1 MKSRNKKR
9 LLALVLCMVGAISNS
24 SFIFAS
30 ETGQAEYPQ
39 EAEVQTQDEAVA
51 DDMDV
56 AAYAA
61 DEGQAVAEEQTAPV
75 EQVAEEPV
83 AEPETTA
90 AVPAEQPTA
99 ETPAAEQPT
108 AEAPAAE
115 QPTTEAPAA
124 ETPAAQEPAAAP
136 TEETAPTTENATAE
150 TPEEDATQAEAENQ
164 QLTWSQVVGNT
175 TVNVTA
181 EAGALPADAQLSVT
195 EITAEDEVKEIEKAV
210 EEKAIEEQFSIKNIF
225 SYDIKFLVNGS
236 EVQPTTPVQ
245 VSVDTP
251 EITSGEDAAVLHV
264 ADNNVAEDMNGV
276 VDGEGKVVFDAPHF
290 SKYVIVQKGGAEV
303 TVTIEHYDKTAN
315 EKIYADDVL
324 KLPIGGKINDY
335 TKATN
340 WDVTSVTKVEKGT
353 DGTETTTPVDTE
365 KELSVT
371 KDCTIKVYYTP
382 KTKDFDGATKFYDYT
397 VKAVTDDEARN
408 NNNTYFSFNMLGEKP
423 DNGRK
428 LTAGTREQN
437 FEQYKYWIPIGSFG
451 ANDYT
456 KGTSVVKGILK
467 GLDENGKV
475 EFNYPEPGFFEDSDA
490 TCSVKVKKYDWLGR
504 PYDDYETRYL
514 RKVYKDLKL
523 GFEQKGDTY
532 TLKDVKDQN
541 GKILTTEGA
550 GFYPLENERKFS
562 YENSE
567 KAQNYFFGMRY
578 DVLFKIGDYVGPMN
592 YEFTGDDDLWVL
604 LDGKVVLDLGGIH
617 QAAGETVDIWEKLGK
632 TADQLTPEEKEKEHT
647 LTVLYMERGAGESN
661 CKMKFTLPSASIAE
675 VSQVP
680 MAELNLQKVNKENK
694 GLEGARFTL
703 VNNETG
709 DTQTATSTGEYGNVK
724 FTKLRVGT
732 YTLRED
738 AAPSGYIPSL
748 DSWIVK
754 VELDSNNTA
763 IATLYL
769 SDGTIPYTDK
779 AGSYYQIL
787 NMTKEELINSSL
799 DYNKTAKVIDW
810 DKRTYQIDI
819 TAASKLTST
828 TSTEQAA
835 VADVMMVFD
844 TSGSMLYN
852 TSDSDEKGFK
862 KVGQYKSVKDTLD
875 TTKVYYYSDTTTS
888 VKYDR
893 WYYKNA
899 QQPMIY
905 LNGQWMYYDGGSWKP
920 IGDSSK
926 TNVYTVDSSL
936 TGLKEAATAFTTSM
950 AASSTNSRI
959 GIATFNYVGN
969 LVSGLTTIGTNK
981 DELVKKI
988 SSIYASAGT
997 SPQLGLELALKQLEE
1012 NKQENVPRYVILF
1025 TDGAPSSK
1033 DDKAKSKLQAQL
1045 LKEKGITVYTIGL
1058 KLNDDTEDWLKDNIA
1073 SKGCAYPASSVD
1085 ELKTIFKNIQTTI
1098 THDQDMK
1105 NAQIK
1110 DVIDP
1115 RFVILDDSGKPITS
1129 DYSGIDKGITLKN
1142 GGTVYYD
1149 KTTGYQYIVWNE
1161 QTIPNSKNG
1170 SWNKSIT
1177 VKAKDD
1183 YIGGNDVPT
1192 NISPD
1197 SMIHTGYGDAVL
1209 PQPKV
1214 NVKAELKVK
1223 DKAVTIYKGDNL
1235 PDTSTVLNEMF
1246 DLAGNTSKYS
1256 VPESSFTTKWYSN
1269 PECTT
1274 EVTNLTAD
1282 TDTTYYLKVSYNAG
1296 VPSAESN
1303 ANTDGNIAGDTDHIV
1318 EAVNENDSTKLYGI
1332 YTINVVSGEIQITK
1346 KLESALKT
1354 ECTFNFSIKDESEK
1368 EIKKVSIT
1376 IPANATV
1383 AKFTDEDLKDLPR
1396 GTYTIS
1402 EVDSN
1407 GYVLTDYQI
1416 DDSSTNCRNTRNEEQ
1431 ESVIFKLGYE
1441 KAAGSDGKD
1450 VDVIKNYTYNENSG
1464 GTVGSVT
1471 FTNEK
1476 ATTDWDIVKVST
1488 SGNQV
1493 RLPGAEFVLQQKG
1506 KTVYTGTSNTD
1517 GKIIWKK
1524 EGEEVSSLEKGEYT
1538 LKETKAPTG
1547 YVLSNEEWTI
1557 KTTKGGSL
1565 VSYKTNKSQS
1575 EIEKSEI
1582 TETDGTLHLYFK
1594 NEVVYD
1600 LPSTGHTGI
1609 FNILMSGIL
1618 LMFAGILIIY
1628 TMRGKGVLKK

>member
-1 MKSRNKKR
+1 
-9 LLALVLCMVGAISNS
+9 LNS
-24 SFIFAS
+24 
-30 ETGQAEYPQ
+30 
-39 EAEVQTQDEAVA
+39 
-51 DDMDV
+51 
-56 AAYAA
+56 
-61 DEGQAVAEEQTAPV
+61 
-75 EQVAEEPV
+75 
-83 AEPETTA
+83 
-90 AVPAEQPTA
+90 
-99 ETPAAEQPT
+99 
-108 AEAPAAE
+108 
-115 QPTTEAPAA
+115 
-124 ETPAAQEPAAAP
+124 
-136 TEETAPTTENATAE
+136 
-150 TPEEDATQAEAENQ
+150 
-164 QLTWSQVVGNT
+164 
-175 TVNVTA
+175 
-181 EAGALPADAQLSVT
+181 
-195 EITAEDEVKEIEKAV
+195 
-210 EEKAIEEQFSIKNIF
+210 
-225 SYDIKFLVNGS
+225 
-236 EVQPTTPVQ
+236 
-245 VSVDTP
+245 
-251 EITSGEDAAVLHV
+251 
-264 ADNNVAEDMNGV
+264 
-276 VDGEGKVVFDAPHF
+276 
-290 SKYVIVQKGGAEV
+290 
-303 TVTIEHYDKTAN
+303 
-315 EKIYADDVL
+315 
-324 KLPIGGKINDY
+324 
-335 TKATN
+335 TK
-340 WDVTSVTKVEKGT
+340 
-353 DGTETTTPVDTE
+353 
-365 KELSVT
+365 
-371 KDCTIKVYYTP
+371 
-382 KTKDFDGATKFYDYT
+382 
-397 VKAVTDDEARN
+397 
-408 NNNTYFSFNMLGEKP
+408 
-423 DNGRK
+423 
-428 LTAGTREQN
+428 
-437 FEQYKYWIPIGSFG
+437 IGSFG

-617 QAAGETVDIWEKLGK
+617 QAAGETVDIWEKLEK

-769 SDGTIPYTDK
+769 SDGTTPYTDK

-1115 RFVILDDSGKPITS
+1115 RFVILDDSGNPITS
-1129 DYSGIDKGITLKN
+1129 NYSGIDKGITLKN

-1149 KTTGYQYIVWNE
+1149 KTTGNQYIVWNE

-1170 SWNKSIT
+1170 NWKKSIT

-1223 DKAVTIYKGDNL
+1223 NKEVTIYKGDSL
-1235 PDTSTVLNEMF
+1235 PDTNTVLKEMF
-1246 DLAGNTSKYS
+1246 DLEENTSKYN
-1256 VPESSFTTKWYSN
+1256 VPEGSFTTKWYRN

-1282 TDTTYYLKVSYNAG
+1282 TNTTYYLKVSYNAG
-1296 VPSAESN
+1296 ESTTESN
-1303 ANTDGNIAGDTDHIV
+1303 ANTDGNIAGGEDHIV
-1318 EAVNENDSTKLYGI
+1318 EAVNESDSAKLYGI
-1332 YTINVVSGEIQITK
+1332 YTIKVVSGEIQITK
-1346 KLESALKT
+1346 KLESALGT
-1354 ECTFNFSIKDESEK
+1354 DCTFNFSIKDESGK

-1376 IPANATV
+1376 IPAGSTEVKLAG
-1383 AKFTDEDLKDLPR
+1383 KDLKNLPR

-1402 EVDSN
+1402 EVNSN
-1407 GYVLTDYQI
+1407 GYVLTNYQV
-1416 DDSSTNCRNTRNEEQ
+1416 DKTTNCRNTRNEEQ
-1431 ESVIFKLGYE
+1431 ESVTFKLGYE
-1441 KAAGSDGKD
+1441 MTTDSAGKD
-1450 VDVIKNYTYNENSG
+1450 VDVIKDYTYDQNSG

-1471 FTNEK
+1471 FTNVK
-1476 ATTDWDIVKVST
+1476 ATKDWDIVKVST
-1488 SGNQV
+1488 SGNHV
-1493 RLPGAEFVLQQKG
+1493 KLEGAEFELLKNN
-1506 KTVYTGTSNTD
+1506 TIVYTGTSNED

-1524 EGEEVSSLEKGEYT
+1524 GETNAKNLKPGEYV
-1538 LKETKAPTG
+1538 LRETKAPVG
-1547 YVLSNEEWTI
+1547 YVRSEETWSLSI
-1557 KTTKGGSL
+1557 TKGGSL
-1565 VSYKTNKSQS
+1565 VSYTSGKTDSTINTST
-1575 EIEKSEI
+1575 I
-1582 TETDGTLHLYFK
+1582 TGSDSTLHLYFK
-1594 NEVVYD
+1594 NETAYA
-1600 LPSTGHTGI
+1600 LPSAGGTGI
-1609 FNILMSGIL
+1609 YLYMIGGML
-1618 LMFAGILIIY
+1618 LMFAAVWILY
-1628 TMRGKGVLKK
+1628 KNKCKEVLGK

>member
-1 MKSRNKKR
+1 MKNKVR
-9 LLALVLCMVGAISNS
+9 M
-24 SFIFAS
+24 
-30 ETGQAEYPQ
+30 
-39 EAEVQTQDEAVA
+39 
-51 DDMDV
+51 
-56 AAYAA
+56 
-61 DEGQAVAEEQTAPV
+61 
-75 EQVAEEPV
+75 
-83 AEPETTA
+83 
-90 AVPAEQPTA
+90 
-99 ETPAAEQPT
+99 
-108 AEAPAAE
+108 
-115 QPTTEAPAA
+115 
-124 ETPAAQEPAAAP
+124 
-136 TEETAPTTENATAE
+136 
-150 TPEEDATQAEAENQ
+150 
-164 QLTWSQVVGNT
+164 
-175 TVNVTA
+175 
-181 EAGALPADAQLSVT
+181 
-195 EITAEDEVKEIEKAV
+195 IT
-210 EEKAIEEQFSIKNIF
+210 
-225 SYDIKFLVNGS
+225 YLHIKFLVNGS

-251 EITSGEDAAVLHV
+251 EITSSEDAAVLHV
-264 ADNNVAEDMNGV
+264 DDNNVAEDMNGS

-290 SKYVIVQKGGAEV
+290 SKYVIVQKGGSEV
-303 TVTIEHYDKTAN
+303 KVTIEHYDNTVNPQK
-315 EKIYADDVL
+315 KIYADDEL
-324 KLPIGGKINDY
+324 TLPIGGKINDY

-340 WDVTSVTKVEKGT
+340 WDVASVTKVEKAT
-353 DGTETTTPVDTE
+353 DGTETTTTVDTDN
-365 KELSVT
+365 ELSVT

-490 TCSVKVKKYDWLGR
+490 TCSVKVKKYDWFGR

-604 LDGKVVLDLGGIH
+604 LDGKVVLDLGEIH

>member
-1 MKSRNKKR
+1 MKSNTKKR
-9 LLALVLCMVGAISNS
+9 LIAFMLCMVLVLS
-24 SFIFAS
+24 SATSAFAD
-30 ETGQAEYPQ
+30 EPQ
-39 EAEVQTQDEAVA
+39 NTDSQSQTEAVA
-51 DDMDV
+51 EP
-56 AAYAA
+56 AA
-61 DEGQAVAEEQTAPV
+61 DEATGDEADTTDIEIPSEKEWSV
-75 EQVAEEPV
+75 QVG
-83 AEPETTA
+83 
-90 AVPAEQPTA
+90 
-99 ETPAAEQPT
+99 
-108 AEAPAAE
+108 
-115 QPTTEAPAA
+115 
-124 ETPAAQEPAAAP
+124 
-136 TEETAPTTENATAE
+136 NATVKVKGSA
-150 TPEEDATQAEAENQ
+150 D
-164 QLTWSQVVGNT
+164 
-175 TVNVTA
+175 
-181 EAGALPADAQLSVT
+181 ALPENAQLSVS
-195 EITAEDEVKEIEKAV
+195 EITSEDEVKEIEKAV
-210 EEKAIEEQFSIKNIF
+210 EEKAVEEQFTVKNIF
-225 SYDIKFLVNGS
+225 SYDIKFLVDGT

-251 EITSGEDAAVLHV
+251 EITSSENAAVLHV
-264 ADNNVAEDMNGV
+264 DDNNVAEDMNGT

-290 SKYVIVQKGGAEV
+290 SKYVIVQKGGSEV
-303 TVTIEHYDKTAN
+303 TVTIEHYDNTKN
-315 EKIYADDVL
+315 SKEKIYADDVL
-324 KLPIGGKINDY
+324 TLPIGGKINDY

-340 WDVTSVTKVEKGT
+340 WDVASVTKVET
-353 DGTETTTPVDTE
+353 AADGTETTTPVDTDNE
-365 KELSVT
+365 FSVT

-709 DTQTATSTGEYGNVK
+709 NTQTATSTGEYGNVK

-769 SDGTIPYTDK
+769 SDGTTPYTDK

-844 TSGSMLYN
+844 TSGSMLYDDKDY
-852 TSDSDEKGFK
+852 DSSGFK
-862 KVGQYKSVKDTLD
+862 RVGEYKSCKDSLD
-875 TTKVYYYSDTTTS
+875 TTKVYYYGKEIVK
-888 VKYDR
+888 VKYEA
-893 WYYKNA
+893 WSYKNA
-899 QQPMIY
+899 KQPMIY
-905 LNGQWMYYDGGSWKP
+905 LNGNWMYYNGTSWQAISDNETTK
-920 IGDSSK
+920 
-926 TNVYTVDSSL
+926 VYTIDSSL
-936 TGLKEAATAFTTSM
+936 TGLKEAASAFTTSM
-950 AASSTNSRI
+950 AASSAKSRI
-959 GIATFNYVGN
+959 GIATFNSVGN
-969 LVSGLTTIGTNK
+969 LVSGLTTIGSNK
-981 DELVKKI
+981 DDLVKKI
-988 SSIYASAGT
+988 SSIYASGGT
-997 SPQLGLELALKQLEE
+997 SPQLGLNLALEQLES

-1025 TDGAPSSK
+1025 TDGDPS
-1033 DDKAKSKLQAQL
+1033 DDNDREKSELQAEK

-1058 KLNDDTEDWLKDNIA
+1058 KLTDKTKKWLEDEIA
-1073 SKGCAYPASSVD
+1073 SEGCAYSASNI
-1085 ELKTIFKNIQTTI
+1085 EGLKTIFKNIQTTI
-1098 THDQDMK
+1098 THYQDMK

-1115 RFVILDDSGKPITS
+1115 RFIILDDSGNPITS
-1129 DYSGIDKGITLKN
+1129 DYSGIDNGITLKN

-1149 KTTGYQYIVWNE
+1149 KTTGNQYIVWNE

-1170 SWNKSIT
+1170 SWKKSIT

-1183 YIGGNDVPT
+1183 YIGGNNVAT

-1197 SMIHTGYGDAVL
+1197 SKISTGYGDAVL

-1223 DKAVTIYKGDNL
+1223 DKEVTIYKGDSL
-1235 PDTSTVLNEMF
+1235 PDTDTVLNEMF
-1246 DLAGNTSKYS
+1246 DLAGNTNKYNIS
-1256 VPESSFTTKWYSN
+1256 ADSFTIKWYSN

-1282 TDTTYYLKVSYNAG
+1282 GDATYYLKVSYNAG
-1296 VPSAESN
+1296 EPSTESN
-1303 ANTDGNIAGDTDHIV
+1303 ENTDGKIAGDADHIV
-1318 EAVNENDSTKLYGI
+1318 DAVNEQASTKLYGV
-1332 YTINVVSGEIQITK
+1332 YTINVISGEIQITK
-1346 KLESALKT
+1346 KLESTLDT
-1354 ECTFNFSIKDESEK
+1354 NCTFNFSIKDESGK

-1376 IPANATV
+1376 VPANSNEATYV
-1383 AKFTDEDLKDLPR
+1383 GDELKNLPR
-1396 GTYTIS
+1396 GTYTVS
-1402 EVDSN
+1402 EEDSD
-1407 GYVLTDYQI
+1407 GYVLTDYQVG
-1416 DDSSTNCRNTRNEEQ
+1416 DSTNCRNTSDAQN
-1431 ESVIFKLGYE
+1431 ESVTFKLGYE
-1441 KAAGSDGKD
+1441 KTAGSDDKD
-1450 VDVIKNYTYNENSG
+1450 VDVIKNYTYNQNSG

-1471 FTNEK
+1471 FTNVK
-1476 ATTDWDIVKVST
+1476 ATKDWDIVKVST

-1493 RLPGAEFVLQQKG
+1493 KLQGAEFELLKNN
-1506 KTVYTGTSNTD
+1506 TPVYTGTSNKD

-1524 EGEEVSSLEKGEYT
+1524 GETNVTNLETGEYV
-1538 LKETKAPTG
+1538 LRETKAPVG
-1547 YVLSNEEWTI
+1547 YVRSEETWSLSI
-1557 KTTKGGSL
+1557 TKGGSL
-1565 VSYKTNKSQS
+1565 VSYTSSKTDSTIDTS
-1575 EIEKSEI
+1575 TI
-1582 TETDGTLHLYFK
+1582 TESDPTLHLYFK
-1594 NEVVYD
+1594 NETAYA
-1600 LPSTGHTGI
+1600 LPHSGGTGI
-1609 FNILMSGIL
+1609 YLYMIGGML
-1618 LMFAGILIIY
+1618 LMFAAVWILY
-1628 TMRGKGVLKK
+1628 KSKCKEVLEK

>member
-9 LLALVLCMVGAISNS
+9 LLALVLCMVVAISNS

-30 ETGQAEYPQ
+30 ETGQTEYPQ
-39 EAEVQTQDEAVA
+39 EVQTQDEAVA

-61 DEGQAVAEEQTAPV
+61 DEGQAVADEQPAAV
-75 EQVAEEPV
+75 EQVAAELA
-83 AEPETTA
+83 AEPETT
-90 AVPAEQPTA
+90 VENQAEQPATA
-99 ETPAAEQPT
+99 
-108 AEAPAAE
+108 APAAE

-136 TEETAPTTENATAE
+136 TEETAPATENATAE
-150 TPEEDATQAEAENQ
+150 TPEKDATQAEAENQ
-164 QLTWSQVVGNT
+164 QLTWSQDVGNT

-195 EITAEDEVKEIEKAV
+195 EITSEDEVKEIEKAV

-251 EITSGEDAAVLHV
+251 EITSSENAAVLHV
-264 ADNNVAEDMNGV
+264 DDNNVAEDMNGA

-290 SKYVIVQKGGAEV
+290 SKYVIVQKGGSEV
-303 TVTIEHYDKTAN
+303 TVTIEHYDNTKN
-315 EKIYADDVL
+315 PKEKIYADDVL
-324 KLPIGGKINDY
+324 TLPIGGKINDY

-340 WDVTSVTKVEKGT
+340 WDVASVTKVET
-353 DGTETTTPVDTE
+353 ADGTETTTTVDTNN
-365 KELSVT
+365 ELSVT
-371 KDCTIKVYYTP
+371 RDCTIKVYYTP
-382 KTKDFDGATKFYDYT
+382 KTKDINGDTTFYDYT
-397 VKAVTDDEARN
+397 VKAVTDEEARDKDN
-408 NNNTYFSFNMLGEKP
+408 KYFSFNMLGEDPIDGK
-423 DNGRK
+423 K
-428 LTAGTREQN
+428 LTAGTTSQN
-437 FEQYKYWIPIGSFG
+437 FNEYQYTIPIGG
-451 ANDYT
+451 YKANNYT
-456 KGTSVVKGILK
+456 ESDAVVKGILK
-467 GLDENGKV
+467 GLDKDGKV
-475 EFNYPEPGFFEDSDA
+475 EFNYPEPGFFEDSDF
-490 TCSVKVKKYDWLGR
+490 TCEVNVKKTTWYGHT
-504 PYDDYETRYL
+504 YYEKETRYL

-523 GFEQKGDTY
+523 GFEQSGDTY
-532 TLKDVKDQN
+532 TLKNVKDTN
-541 GKILTTEGA
+541 GNELTTA
-550 GFYPLENERKFS
+550 GSDFYPLNGTRKLS
-562 YENSE
+562 YERSE
-567 KAQNYFFGMRY
+567 TANNYFFGMRY
-578 DVLFKIGDYVGPMN
+578 DVPFKIGDYVGPMN

-604 LDGKVVLDLGGIH
+604 LDGELVLDLGGIH
-617 QAAGETVDIWEKLGK
+617 KAADETVDIWKKLGK
-632 TADQLTPEEKEKEHT
+632 KADQLTPEEKEKEHT

-680 MAELNLQKVNKENK
+680 MAELNLQKVNKNNE
-694 GLEGARFTL
+694 GLQGARFTL
-703 VNNETG
+703 VNNET
-709 DTQTATSTGEYGNVK
+709 DETQTAYSVGESGNVR

-748 DSWIVK
+748 DTWIVK

-769 SDGTIPYTDK
+769 SDGTTSYTDK
-779 AGSYYQIL
+779 KGSYYQIL

-819 TAASKLTST
+819 SAASKLTST
-828 TSTEQAA
+828 TTSEQAA
-835 VADVMMVFD
+835 VADVMLVFD

-852 TSDSDEKGFK
+852 SDGDSDSKGFK
-862 KVGQYKSVKDTLD
+862 SVGKYEDIKDNLD
-875 TTKVYYYSDTTTS
+875 TTKVYYYTNSTKT
-888 VKYDR
+888 VKYKD
-893 WYYKNA
+893 WSYKNA
-899 QQPMIY
+899 KQPMIY
-905 LNGQWMYYDGGSWKP
+905 LNGKWIYYNGTSWNNVN
-920 IGDSSK
+920 DSSK
-926 TNVYTVDSSL
+926 ETVYTIDSSL
-936 TGLKEAATAFTTSM
+936 TGLKEAASTFTTSM

-969 LVSGLTTIGTNK
+969 LVSELTTIGTNK

-1025 TDGAPSSK
+1025 TDGAPSSE
-1033 DDKAKSKLQAQL
+1033 DDKAKSKLQAQK

-1058 KLNDDTEDWLKDNIA
+1058 KLNDDTKEWLEDNIA

-1115 RFVILDDSGKPITS
+1115 RFVILDDSGNPITS
-1129 DYSGIDKGITLKN
+1129 NYSGIDKGITLKN

-1149 KTTGYQYIVWNE
+1149 KTTGNQYIVWNE

-1223 DKAVTIYKGDNL
+1223 NKEVTIYKGDSL
-1235 PDTSTVLNEMF
+1235 PDTNTVLKEMF
-1246 DLAGNTSKYS
+1246 DLEGNTSKYN
-1256 VPESSFTTKWYSN
+1256 VPASSFTTKWYSN
-1269 PECTT
+1269 PECTA
-1274 EVTNLTAD
+1274 EVTDLTAD

-1296 VPSAESN
+1296 APSTESN
-1303 ANTDGNIAGDTDHIV
+1303 TNTNGNIAGGTDHIV
-1318 EAVNENDSTKLYGI
+1318 EAVNENDSAKLYGI
-1332 YTINVVSGEIQITK
+1332 YAIKVVSGEIRITK
-1346 KLESALKT
+1346 KLESALGT
-1354 ECTFNFSIKDESEK
+1354 ECTFNFSIKNESTNETRN
-1368 EIKKVSIT
+1368 VSIT
-1376 IPANATV
+1376 IPAGSTEKTFA
-1383 AKFTDEDLKDLPR
+1383 DESLKNLPR

-1431 ESVIFKLGYE
+1431 ESVTFKLGYE
-1441 KAAGSDGKD
+1441 KITDNNGKD
-1450 VDVIKNYTYNENSG
+1450 VNVIKNYTYNENSG

-1476 ATTDWDIVKVST
+1476 ATTAWDIVKVST

-1493 RLPGAEFVLQQKG
+1493 RLPGAEFVLQQDG
-1506 KTVYTGTSNTD
+1506 ETVYTGTSNTD

-1524 EGEEVSSLEKGEYT
+1524 AGKVVSSLEKGEYT

-1547 YVLSNEEWTI
+1547 YVLSNEVWTI

-1565 VSYKTNKSQS
+1565 VSYTTDKSNG
-1575 EIEKSEI
+1575 EIDKSEI
-1582 TETDGTLHLYFK
+1582 SETDGTLHLYFK

-1628 TMRGKGVLKK
+1628 KMKGKEVLKK

>member
-1 MKSRNKKR
+1 MKSNTKKR
-9 LLALVLCMVGAISNS
+9 LIAFMLCMVLVLS
-24 SFIFAS
+24 SATSAFAD
-30 ETGQAEYPQ
+30 EPQ
-39 EAEVQTQDEAVA
+39 NTDSQSQTEAVA
-51 DDMDV
+51 EP
-56 AAYAA
+56 AA
-61 DEGQAVAEEQTAPV
+61 DEATGDEADTTDIEIPSEKEWSV
-75 EQVAEEPV
+75 QVG
-83 AEPETTA
+83 
-90 AVPAEQPTA
+90 
-99 ETPAAEQPT
+99 
-108 AEAPAAE
+108 
-115 QPTTEAPAA
+115 
-124 ETPAAQEPAAAP
+124 
-136 TEETAPTTENATAE
+136 NATVKVKGSA
-150 TPEEDATQAEAENQ
+150 D
-164 QLTWSQVVGNT
+164 
-175 TVNVTA
+175 
-181 EAGALPADAQLSVT
+181 ALPENAQLSVS
-195 EITAEDEVKEIEKAV
+195 EITSEDEVKEIEKAV
-210 EEKAIEEQFSIKNIF
+210 EEKAVEEQFTVKNIF
-225 SYDIKFLVNGS
+225 SYDIKFLVDGT

-251 EITSGEDAAVLHV
+251 EITSSENAAVLHV
-264 ADNNVAEDMNGV
+264 DDNNVAEDMNGT

-290 SKYVIVQKGGAEV
+290 SKYVIVQKGGSEV
-303 TVTIEHYDKTAN
+303 TVTIEHYDNTKN
-315 EKIYADDVL
+315 PKEKIYADDVL
-324 KLPIGGKINDY
+324 TLPIGGKINDY

-340 WDVTSVTKVEKGT
+340 WDVASVTKVET
-353 DGTETTTPVDTE
+353 AADGTETTTPVDTDNE
-365 KELSVT
+365 FSVT

-769 SDGTIPYTDK
+769 SDGTTPYTDK

-799 DYNKTAKVIDW
+799 DSNKTAKVIDW

-844 TSGSMLYN
+844 TSGSMLYDDEDY
-852 TSDSDEKGFK
+852 DSRGFK
-862 KVGQYKSVKDTLD
+862 RVGEYKSCKDSLD
-875 TTKVYYYSDTTTS
+875 TTKVYYYGKEIVK
-888 VKYDR
+888 VKYKT
-893 WYYKNA
+893 WSYENA
-899 QQPMIY
+899 KQPMIY
-905 LNGQWMYYDGGSWKP
+905 LNGNWMYYNGTSWQAISDNETTK
-920 IGDSSK
+920 
-926 TNVYTVDSSL
+926 VYTIDSSL
-936 TGLKEAATAFTTSM
+936 TGLKEAASAFTTSM
-950 AASSTNSRI
+950 AASSAKSRI
-959 GIATFNYVGN
+959 GIATFNSVGN
-969 LVSGLTTIGTNK
+969 LVSGLTTIGSNK
-981 DELVKKI
+981 DDLVKKI
-988 SSIYASAGT
+988 SSIYASGGT
-997 SPQLGLELALKQLEE
+997 SPQLGLNLALEQLES

-1025 TDGAPSSK
+1025 TDGDPS
-1033 DDKAKSKLQAQL
+1033 DDNDREKSELQADK

-1058 KLNDDTEDWLKDNIA
+1058 KLTDKTKKWLEDEIA
-1073 SKGCAYPASSVD
+1073 SEGCAYSASNI
-1085 ELKTIFKNIQTTI
+1085 EGLKTIFKNIQTTI
-1098 THDQDMK
+1098 THYQDMK

-1115 RFVILDDSGKPITS
+1115 RFIILDDSGNPITS
-1129 DYSGIDKGITLKN
+1129 DYSGIDNGITLKN

-1149 KTTGYQYIVWNE
+1149 KTTGNQYIVWNE

-1170 SWNKSIT
+1170 SWKKSIT

-1183 YIGGNDVPT
+1183 YIGGNNVAT

-1197 SMIHTGYGDAVL
+1197 SKISTGYGDAVL

-1223 DKAVTIYKGDNL
+1223 DKEVTIYKGDSL
-1235 PDTSTVLNEMF
+1235 PDTDTVLNEMF
-1246 DLAGNTSKYS
+1246 DLAGNTNKYNIS
-1256 VPESSFTTKWYSN
+1256 ADSFTIKWYSN

-1282 TDTTYYLKVSYNAG
+1282 GDATYYLKVSYNAG
-1296 VPSAESN
+1296 EPSTESN
-1303 ANTDGNIAGDTDHIV
+1303 ENTDGKIAGDADHIV
-1318 EAVNENDSTKLYGI
+1318 DAVNEQASTKLYGV
-1332 YTINVVSGEIQITK
+1332 YTINVISGEIQITK
-1346 KLESALKT
+1346 KLESTLDT
-1354 ECTFNFSIKDESEK
+1354 NCTFNFSIKDESGK

-1376 IPANATV
+1376 VPANSNEATYV
-1383 AKFTDEDLKDLPR
+1383 GDELKNLPR
-1396 GTYTIS
+1396 GTYTVS
-1402 EVDSN
+1402 EEDSD
-1407 GYVLTDYQI
+1407 GYVLTDYQVG
-1416 DDSSTNCRNTRNEEQ
+1416 DSTNCRNTSDAQN
-1431 ESVIFKLGYE
+1431 ESVTFKLGYE
-1441 KAAGSDGKD
+1441 KTVGSDDKD
-1450 VDVIKNYTYNENSG
+1450 VDVIKNYTYNQNSG
-1464 GTVGSVT
+1464 GTAGSVT
-1471 FTNEK
+1471 FTNVK
-1476 ATTDWDIVKVST
+1476 ATKDWDIVKVST

-1493 RLPGAEFVLQQKG
+1493 KLQGAEFELLKNNT
-1506 KTVYTGTSNTD
+1506 TVYTGTSNKD

-1524 EGEEVSSLEKGEYT
+1524 GETNVTNLETGEYV
-1538 LKETKAPTG
+1538 LRETKAPVG
-1547 YVLSNEEWTI
+1547 YVRSEETWSLSI
-1557 KTTKGGSL
+1557 TKGGSL
-1565 VSYKTNKSQS
+1565 VSYTSSKTDSTIDTS
-1575 EIEKSEI
+1575 TI
-1582 TETDGTLHLYFK
+1582 TESDPTLHLYFK
-1594 NEVVYD
+1594 NETAYA
-1600 LPSTGHTGI
+1600 LPSAGGTGI
-1609 FNILMSGIL
+1609 YLYMIGGML
-1618 LMFAGILIIY
+1618 LMFAAVWILY
-1628 TMRGKGVLKK
+1628 KNKCKEVLGK